1 MIQPIILAA
10 GRGTRMKSELPK
22 ALHKLGEKTFLHHVV
37 NAVQSA
43 EKLSNPLIVVGEH
56 ENLIKKAVGDSH
68 SYVRQDVQRGT
79 AHAVKI
85 CEPHLKNKANSII
98 VLYGDH
104 PLITSKSLD
113 KIAEH
118 HLESN
123 PAITFFTTTVPSFE
137 GWYSAFSSFGRIERS
152 NNSIKII
159 EKKDATPDQLQITE
173 LNPGIYCFNAEWLWN
188 SLPQIQSN
196 NAAGE
201 YYLTD
206 LVALAVSHK
215 KLIRTLHLSPEEA
228 LGINT
233 PEELRIA
240 EGLILSAL

>member
-10 GRGTRMKSELPK
+10 GKGTRMKSDLPK
-22 ALHKLGEKTFLHHVV
+22 VLHELGEKIFLRRVV
-37 NAVQSA
+37 DAVFAA
-43 EKLSNPLIVVGEH
+43 EKLSAPLIVVGEY
-56 ENLIKKAVGDSH
+56 ENLIKEAIGDSYN
-68 SYVRQDVQRGT
+68 YVRQDVQRGT

-113 KIAEH
+113 NIAEH
-118 HLESN
+118 HLAHR
-123 PAITFFTTTVPSFE
+123 PTITFFTTTVPSFE

-152 NNSIKII
+152 VSSIKII
-159 EKKDATPDQLQITE
+159 EKKDATPMQLQITE
-173 LNPGIYCFNAEWLWN
+173 LNPGIYCFDADWLWGAL
-188 SLPQIQSN
+188 SQVRPD

-206 LVALAVSHK
+206 LIALAVSHK
-215 KLIRTLHLSPEEA
+215 KPIESLNLPPEEA

-233 PEELRIA
+233 PEDLQA
-240 EGLILSAL
+240 AKGLIQNIL

>member
-10 GRGTRMKSELPK
+10 GKGTRMKSDLPK
-22 ALHKLGEKTFLHHVV
+22 VLHKLGDKIFLRHVV
-37 NAVQSA
+37 DAVFA
-43 EKLSNPLIVVGEH
+43 AGKLSDPLIVVGEH
-56 ENLIKKAVGDSH
+56 ENLIKEAIGDSH
-68 SYVRQDVQRGT
+68 SYVRQDTQRGT

-113 KIAEH
+113 EIAESH
-118 HLESN
+118 IENN

-137 GWYSAFSSFGRIERS
+137 GWYSAFSSFGRIERRGD
-152 NNSIKII
+152 SIKII
-159 EKKDATPDQLQITE
+159 EKKDATPEQLQITE

-188 SLPQIQSN
+188 SLPQIKPN

-206 LVALAVSHK
+206 LIALAITYNK
-215 KLIRTLHLSPEEA
+215 PIDTLYLPPEEA

-233 PEELRIA
+233 PEDLKIA
-240 EGLILSAL
+240 ERLAQNK

>member
-10 GRGTRMKSELPK
+10 GKGTRMKSDLPK
-22 ALHKLGEKTFLHHVV
+22 VLHKLGDKIFLRRVV
-37 NAVQSA
+37 DAVFAA
-43 EKLSNPLIVVGEH
+43 EKLSDPLIVVGEH
-56 ENLIKKAVGDSH
+56 ENLIKDAVGDSH
-68 SYVRQDVQRGT
+68 RYVRQDVQRGT

-85 CEPHLKNKANSII
+85 CEPHLKGKANPII

-104 PLITSKSLD
+104 PLITSESLD
-113 KIAEH
+113 KIAESH
-118 HLESN
+118 IENN

-152 NNSIKII
+152 VNSIKII
-159 EKKDATPDQLQITE
+159 EKKDATPEQLQITE
-173 LNPGIYCFNAEWLWN
+173 LNPGIYCFNAEWLWD
-188 SLPQIQSN
+188 SLPQIQPN

-206 LVALAVSHK
+206 LIALAVSHK
-215 KLIRTLHLSPEEA
+215 KPIATLNLPPEEA

-233 PEELRIA
+233 PEDLQA
-240 EGLILSAL
+240 AKGLIQNTL